1 MHPAHPAEA
10 AAGSQP
16 GDRRLAHAPEPAG
29 AQRRGMGSSGKDRA
43 RETLQVEPCRVGT
56 GGLQPD
62 GGEGKD
68 ALFRPVPGLGEEQE
82 ETPRN
87 AVGWS
92 MERES
97 QFLECFY
104 SKEPREEM
112 GSRGKT

>member
-62 GGEGKD
+62 GGKER
-68 ALFRPVPGLGEEQE
+68 RPCSAPSRVWA
-82 ETPRN
+82 R
-87 AVGWS
+87 S
-92 MERES
+92 R
-97 QFLECFY
+97 
-104 SKEPREEM
+104 KKPREMLWGGARRE
-112 GSRGKT
+112 TLIF